1 MQVLFWIGF
10 IAGIVGLISIDLLM
24 TRNKKEPTL
33 GHSLLWTLIW
43 IFVALLFNVFIYF
56 LYEYGLF
63 GFASGGLGGATP
75 ALQYFT
81 GYIVEKSLSL
91 DNIFVIA
98 FIFSYFKIPL
108 KYQHEVLFYGIIG
121 AIVLRLIMILLGL
134 ALLNAFHFMY
144 YIFGAL
150 LLITAFKMLF
160 MHKEEIDPD
169 KNYFTKLMKKVMPV
183 TQKLHEDHFFVRID
197 GVLHMTPVFLALL
210 VVETTDIL
218 FAIDSIPAIFA
229 ITKDAFIVF
238 TSNVFAILGLRS
250 LYFVLAHALNKFYY
264 LRYSLIFLLAF
275 VGLKMLLIDL
285 YPIPLSISLY
295 VILFILAM
303 GVIASYFNWEKIR
316 DIWSS
321 PVFNDLK
328 KLGQVSLAEQTGVI
342 LLAIGITLLILGIMQ
357 LAIRGIGWILIPIGI
372 LIIFREVLYALKIFR
387 SIRDERKKERDSKK

>member
-1 MQVLFWIGF
+1 MQALFWICF
-10 IAGIVGLISIDLLM
+10 IAGIIGLISIDLLM
-24 TRNKKEPTL
+24 TKNKKEPTL
-33 GHSLLWTLIW
+33 GHSLLWTFIW
-43 IFVALLFNVFIYF
+43 IFIGLLFNVFIYF

-63 GFASGGLGGATP
+63 GFLSNDLRGGTA

-108 KYQHEVLFYGIIG
+108 KYQHEVLFYGILG
-121 AIVLRLIMILLGL
+121 AIVLRLIMILAGL

-144 YIFGAL
+144 YIFGVL
-150 LLITAFKMLF
+150 LLITAAKMLF

-169 KNYFTKLMKKVMPV
+169 KNYFSILMKKFMPV
-183 TQKLHEDHFFVRID
+183 TYQLHEDHFFVRIN
-197 GVLHMTPVFLALL
+197 GVLHMTPVFLALI
-210 VVETTDIL
+210 VVETTDVL

-229 ITKDAFIVF
+229 ITKDPFIVF

-264 LRYSLIFLLAF
+264 LRYSLILLLAY
-275 VGLKMLLIDL
+275 VGIKMLLIDL
-285 YPIPLSISLY
+285 YPIPLSVSLCI
-295 VILFILAM
+295 ILFILAM
-303 GVIASYFNWEKIR
+303 GVLASYFNWEKIR

-328 KLGQVSLAEQTGVI
+328 KLGEITLAEKTGII
-342 LLAIGITLLILGIMQ
+342 LLAIGITFLALGIIQ
-357 LAIRGIGWILIPIGI
+357 LSIRGIGWILIPIGI
-372 LIIFREVLYALKIFR
+372 LVIFREVLYALKIFR
-387 SIRDERKKERDSKK
+387 GIRAESEKEKDLKK

>member
-10 IAGIVGLISIDLLM
+10 IAGIIGLISIDLLM

-63 GFASGGLGGATP
+63 GFVSGGLGGATP

-98 FIFSYFKIPL
+98 FIFSYFQIPL

-121 AIVLRLIMILLGL
+121 AIVFRLIMILLGL

-144 YIFGAL
+144 YIFGVL

-229 ITKDAFIVF
+229 ITKDPFIVF

-303 GVIASYFNWEKIR
+303 GVLASYFNWEKIL

-328 KLGQVSLAEQTGVI
+328 KLGQVTLAEQTGVI

-387 SIRDERKKERDSKK
+387 SIREERKKERDSKK

>member
-24 TRNKKEPTL
+24 TKNKKEPTL

-63 GFASGGLGGATP
+63 GFESGGLGGATP

-91 DNIFVIA
+91 DNIFIIA
-98 FIFSYFKIPL
+98 FIFSYFQIPL

-144 YIFGAL
+144 YIFGSL

-169 KNYFTKLMKKVMPV
+169 KNYLTKLMKKVMPV

-229 ITKDAFIVF
+229 ITKDPFIVF

-275 VGLKMLLIDL
+275 VGLKMLLIDF
-285 YPIPLSISLY
+285 YPIPLSVSLY
-295 VILFILAM
+295 VILLILAM
-303 GVIASYFNWEKIR
+303 GVLASYFNWEKIR

-328 KLGQVSLAEQTGVI
+328 KLGQVTLAEQTGVI

-387 SIRDERKKERDSKK
+387 SIREERKKERDSKK